1 MMRQTTAKV
10 GLLRGAVIVALVA
23 LAITGFCLFDGDQ
36 DGDHHAGSLH
46 VCLAMLVAGL
56 ISAGIV
62 ALLAA
67 GRAVPLQTPRVMA
80 VSLGVALPPPKTAV
94 AL

>member
-1 MMRQTTAKV
+1 MRQTTAKSS
-10 GLLRGAVIVALVA
+10 LSRGAVIVALVA

-36 DGDHHAGSLH
+36 DGGHHAGSLH
-46 VCLAMLVAGL
+46 VCLAMLVASL
-56 ISAGIV
+56 VSAGIV

-67 GRAVPLQTPRVMA
+67 GTAVSLQTPHVAA